1 MLIEASK
8 WIWEDLKANYP
19 AIRMLK
25 FSGDQD
31 GAVPTTGSVDW
42 INTLGWK
49 TNTPWSAWMDDGALI
64 PTQVGGYIWR
74 LDGMDFVTVQS
85 AGHMVPEDQP
95 ARANKVIFEWI
106 NQTGIWAAPT
116 EEII

>member
-1 MLIEASK
+1 
-8 WIWEDLKANYP
+8 
-19 AIRMLK
+19 MLK

-42 INTLGWK
+42 INTLGWATK
-49 TNTPWSAWMDDGALI
+49 QAWAPWMDVVTTEDGKQVADI

-74 LDGMDFVTVQS
+74 LDGMDFVTVQD

-95 ARANKVIFEWI
+95 ARAYKVIFEWI
-106 NQTGIWAAPT
+106 N
-116 EEII
+116 

>member
-1 MLIEASK
+1 
-8 WIWEDLKANYP
+8 
-19 AIRMLK
+19 
-25 FSGDQD
+25 
-31 GAVPTTGSVDW
+31 
-42 INTLGWK
+42 
-49 TNTPWSAWMDDGALI
+49 MDDGALI

-106 NQTGIWAAPT
+106 N
-116 EEII
+116 